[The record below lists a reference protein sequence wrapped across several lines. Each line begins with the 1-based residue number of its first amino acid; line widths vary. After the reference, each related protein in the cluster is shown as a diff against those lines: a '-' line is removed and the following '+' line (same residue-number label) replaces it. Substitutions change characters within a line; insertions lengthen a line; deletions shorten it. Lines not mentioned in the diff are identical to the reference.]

1 MPLPDLP
8 PVRGKLLRNEAL
20 APYTWFRVGGPA
32 DALFIPADE
41 QDLAAFLRA
50 LPEDVPVF
58 VMGVGSNLIV
68 RDGGMPGVVIRLAG
82 RAFAE
87 VIVDLETVEAPEGR
101 IVAGAGALDA
111 AVARAAAKAGISG
124 LEFFAGIPGTIGG
137 ALTMNAGCYGRETK
151 DVLEAAWGFDR
162 RGEKRSYSA
171 EAFGFSY
178 RKNAVQEPIIWM
190 QAVFSGVRDDPAAVE
205 ARMAEITAKRE
216 ASQPIREKT
225 GGSTFANPDPPGTP
239 NQRSSWKLIDEAG
252 MRGARRGAAQVS
264 EKHCNFLINTGD
276 ATAADIE
283 GLGEDVRAAVMKKSG
298 VDLHWEIRRVGRP

>member
-1 MPLPDLP
+1 MSLPDLP

-32 DALFIPADE
+32 DALFIPADH
-41 QDLAAFLRA
+41 QDLADFLRA
-50 LPEDVPVF
+50 LPDDVPVYPI
-58 VMGVGSNLIV
+58 GVGSNLIV
-68 RDGGMPGVVIRLAG
+68 RDGGLPGVVIRLAG
-82 RAFAE
+82 RAFGGVTIDAE
-87 VIVDLETVEAPEGR
+87 KDWVIAD
-101 IVAGAGALDA
+101 AGALDM
-111 AVARAAAKAGISG
+111 AVARAAAKAGLAG
-124 LEFFAGIPGTIGG
+124 LEFLVGIPGTIGG

-151 DVLEAAWGFDR
+151 DILVSAWGYDR
-162 RGEKRSYSA
+162 TGEMRVA
-171 EAFGFSY
+171 ENVDFGFAY
-178 RKNAVQEPIIWM
+178 RKSQAEGIIWI
-190 QAVFSGVRDDPAAVE
+190 QAVFQGTPDDPAAIE

-283 GLGEDVRAAVMKKSG
+283 GLGEDVRAAVLKKHG
-298 VDLHWEIRRVGRP
+298 VDLHWEIRRIGRR